1 MIRGM
6 DYIDRP
12 RRMGYYETKYCIQH
26 EYFSEAD
33 LVRHRIVKAADGK
46 ADFVTESAVSFHFEK
61 AMTRPHNVR
70 TLDAKRRLS

>member
-1 MIRGM
+1 
-6 DYIDRP
+6 
-12 RRMGYYETKYCIQH
+12 MGYYETKYCIQH
-26 EYFSEAD
+26 EYFSESD